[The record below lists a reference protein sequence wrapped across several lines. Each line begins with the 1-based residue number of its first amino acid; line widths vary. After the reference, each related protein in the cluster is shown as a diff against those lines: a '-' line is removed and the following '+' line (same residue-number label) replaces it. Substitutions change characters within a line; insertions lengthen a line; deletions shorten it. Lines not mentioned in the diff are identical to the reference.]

1 MGLMTRQVEAVYEH
15 GVLRPL
21 EPLTLGESQR
31 VKLTISDAGTGS
43 YSCDLEL
50 FERAKAEVAAMNH
63 VPSIEEVQQIMSK
76 IPGSLAEDFAAE
88 REE

>member
-1 MGLMTRQVEAVYEH
+1 MIRQVEAVYEH

-31 VKLTISDAGTGS
+31 VKLTISDGSTGS
-43 YSCDLEL
+43 YSRDLEL
-50 FERAKAEVAAMNH
+50 IERAKAEVAAMNH

>member
-1 MGLMTRQVEAVYEH
+1 MTRQVEAVYEH

-21 EPLTLGESQR
+21 EPLALDESQR

-50 FERAKAEVAAMNH
+50 IERAKAEVAAMNH
-63 VPSIEEVQQIMSK
+63 VPSIEELQQIMSK
-76 IPGSLAEDFAAE
+76 SPGSLAEDFAAE

>member
-1 MGLMTRQVEAVYEH
+1 MTRQVEAVYEH
-15 GVLRPL
+15 GVFRPL

-43 YSCDLEL
+43 LCDLGL
-50 FERAKAEVAAMNH
+50 IERAKAEVAAMTY